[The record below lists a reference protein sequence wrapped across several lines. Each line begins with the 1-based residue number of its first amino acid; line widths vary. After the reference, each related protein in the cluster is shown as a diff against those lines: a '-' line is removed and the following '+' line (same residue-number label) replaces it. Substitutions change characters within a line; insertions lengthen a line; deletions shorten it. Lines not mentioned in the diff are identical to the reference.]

1 MNSQKLPR
9 RSSNCQPM
17 RFCEV
22 KQQEHLT
29 VQAIGALGT
38 ILKACVTKLTR
49 GGEEVKGALQHYLTS
64 THVLSGARSRNSE
77 APGGRSS
84 SSSSRRREL
93 AAEVG
98 QEVVAT
104 PRRVVFL
111 FLFFFFLKNTLR

>member
-1 MNSQKLPR
+1 
-9 RSSNCQPM
+9 M

-22 KQQEHLT
+22 KQQLHLT

-64 THVLSGARSRNSE
+64 TLVLSGARSRNSE
-77 APGGRSS
+77 APGGR
-84 SSSSRRREL
+84 SSSRRREL

-111 FLFFFFLKNTLR
+111 FF

>member
-1 MNSQKLPR
+1 M
-9 RSSNCQPM
+9 
-17 RFCEV
+17 
-22 KQQEHLT
+22 
-29 VQAIGALGT
+29 
-38 ILKACVTKLTR
+38 TKLTR

-64 THVLSGARSRNSE
+64 TLVLSGARSRNSE
-77 APGGRSS
+77 APGGRSSSS

-111 FLFFFFLKNTLR
+111 FFFEEHVEVVRVKEGTPSGSKHTPVASRFVFFLFFFKAAGAFR